1 MNDSDWNKHYT
12 RCLGMRLEGQ
22 MDDEIDD
29 KGRHIVGDTLLILF
43 NSHNGLIP
51 FLMPPHAESEFWQPV
66 LDTATDRP
74 LKRLLAQQ
82 PYPLQA
88 HSLAV
93 LRLNRPKPKLLARA
107 RSAIHNVL
115 KKSQRSK

>member
-1 MNDSDWNKHYT
+1 MTDSDWNKHYT
-12 RCLGMRLEGQ
+12 RCLGMSLEGE
-22 MDDEIDD
+22 MDDEIDE
-29 KGRHIVGDTLLILF
+29 KGRPIVGDTLLILF

-51 FLMPPHAESEFWQPV
+51 FLMPPHAKSEFWQPM

-107 RSAIHNVL
+107 SEAIYRIMPKRWRST
-115 KKSQRSK
+115 

>member
-1 MNDSDWNKHYT
+1 
-12 RCLGMRLEGQ
+12 

-43 NSHNGLIP
+43 NSHNETIP
-51 FLMPPHAESEFWQPV
+51 FLMPPHAESDFWQPV

-74 LKRLLAQQ
+74 LKRLLEAQ

-93 LRLNRPKPKLLARA
+93 LKLNRPKPKLLARA
-107 RSAIHNVL
+107 RSVIHRIL
-115 KKSQRSK
+115 EKSRRST